1 MHRISLI
8 LAFAVLLY
16 GWVPAVHGQDSGLA
30 FLRVGVNAAGLA
42 RGDTGVASEHGAYAT
57 YWNPAG
63 LAAEGGN
70 ELAISHHIWIAD
82 VRTYAVASKFRIG
95 QKTGVGLFIT
105 ATGAGDLEAREGP
118 GKPDGFFDAQFVSAG
133 VAVGRAFGPVT
144 AGVTIKYL
152 SERIFVSSADG
163 YAFDFGLQTALLN
176 GGLLLGAAFQNL
188 GKMQRLNAEATKL
201 PQSLR
206 IGAEIFPFRILAEN
220 DGTPLLNTSLIV
232 EFSHNTVTQTNQF
245 HVGLSGEVLDTVTAR
260 IGYLSDDALR
270 DFSAGIGLAIANLTF
285 DYALLPF
292 EDGFG
297 GPAHIVSL
305 GYSY

>member
-1 MHRISLI
+1 MHRIYLI
-8 LAFAVLLY
+8 LLFTVLVLSQ
-16 GWVPAVHGQDSGLA
+16 ASAARGQESGLA
-30 FLRVGVNAAGLA
+30 FLRVGVDATSLA
-42 RGDTGVASEHGAYAT
+42 RGDAGVAAEHGAYAT

-70 ELAISHHIWIAD
+70 ELAISHHLWIAD

-95 QKTGVGLFIT
+95 QKTGIGLFVT
-105 ATGAGDLEAREGP
+105 AAGAGDIEAREGP
-118 GKPDGFFDAQFVSAG
+118 GEPDGLFDAQFVSAG
-133 VAVGRAFGPVT
+133 VAVGRAFGPVR

-176 GGLLLGAAFQNL
+176 DGLLLGATFKNV

-201 PQSLR
+201 PKSMR
-206 IGAEIFPFRILAEN
+206 IGAEVFPFRILAQN
-220 DGTPLLNTSLIV
+220 DGTTLLNTSLIV
-232 EFSHNTVTQTNQF
+232 DISYSTVTESTQF

-260 IGYLSDDALR
+260 VGYISDDALR

-292 EDGFG
+292 EEGFG
-297 GPAHIVSL
+297 GPAHILSL
-305 GYSY
+305 GYAY